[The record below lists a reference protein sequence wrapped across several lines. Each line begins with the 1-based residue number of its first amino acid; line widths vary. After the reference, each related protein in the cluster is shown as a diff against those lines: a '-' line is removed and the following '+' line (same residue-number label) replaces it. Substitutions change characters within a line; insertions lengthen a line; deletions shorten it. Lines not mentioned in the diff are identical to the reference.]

1 VERLKK
7 LGRNDPCPCGSG
19 RKYKHCCLLRETGQ
33 AEAPHQRSPSD
44 EELGIALMR
53 QGKPEEAVAR
63 LRKALAKTPNH
74 PVAHNNLG
82 IALLM
87 LGRTQEAAAC
97 YRTALAIAPD
107 HFDSHCNL
115 GNALL
120 LEGRADEAV
129 ACYRRAIAI
138 APDKAAAHYN
148 LGGALINQGKPDEA
162 VACYRRALAID
173 PKYVEAYTNL
183 GNTLVIQNKLD
194 EAVACYE
201 RALALRP
208 DFAEAHNDLGD
219 TLKQLGKMDEAAE
232 SFRTAL
238 KLKPAFA
245 EAHNNLGTVLQDMG
259 RLDEALESIQT
270 ALKLKPDYFEAHF
283 NLHSL
288 LLDPDNLRPSIECL
302 KKAVALKPDINEFRF
317 FLGMLL
323 DYSGDSEAAA
333 DYFDRISRGPELHR
347 AKLDAWRH
355 LKSAGRKVPVMVG
368 SPVQAFQL
376 GLAAAR
382 ASGLVLEFGVRFGT
396 SIRQIA
402 ALANQEVHGFDS
414 FEGLPE
420 TWHHEPR
427 GSYTTKGVVPAVPE
441 NALLHVGWFE
451 DSLPGFLKNNAG
463 PVRFMNVD
471 CDIYSSTR
479 TVLDLLAERI
489 VPGTVIVFD
498 EYIGYEQWRED
509 EFKAFQEAVARY
521 GWSYEYLCFSFFTKQ
536 VAVRLT

>member
-1 VERLKK
+1 MKK
-7 LGRNDPCPCGSG
+7 LGRNDPCICGSG
-19 RKYKHCCLLRETGQ
+19 KKYKHCCLPRETSQ
-33 AEAPHQRSPSD
+33 ADAPHRPSPSD
-44 EELGIALMR
+44 EKLGIALIR
-53 QGKPEEAVAR
+53 QGKPDQAVAR
-63 LRKALAKTPNH
+63 FRKALAKTPNH

-82 IALLM
+82 LALLM
-87 LGRTQEAAAC
+87 LGRTQEAVAC

-107 HFDSHCNL
+107 HVDSHCNL
-115 GNALL
+115 GNALVI
-120 LEGRADEAV
+120 EGRSDEAI

-138 APDKAAAHYN
+138 APDNAAAHYN
-148 LGGALINQGKPDEA
+148 LGGALINQGMHDEA

-173 PKYVEAYTNL
+173 PNYVEAYNNL
-183 GNTLVIQNKLD
+183 GNTLVIQDKLD
-194 EAVACYE
+194 EAVVCYE
-201 RALALRP
+201 RALALRS
-208 DFAEAHNDLGD
+208 DFVEAHNDLGD
-219 TLKQLGKMDEAAE
+219 TLKKQGKMDEAAE

-238 KLKPAFA
+238 KLRPAFA
-245 EAHNNLGTVLQDMG
+245 EAHNNLGTVLQEVG
-259 RLDEALESIQT
+259 RLDEAAESIQT

-288 LLDPDNLRPSIECL
+288 LLDPADPRLSIECL
-302 KKAVALKPDINEFRF
+302 RKVVALKPDNDEFRF
-317 FLGMLL
+317 FLGLLL
-323 DYSGDSEAAA
+323 DYSGNSEAAA
-333 DYFDRISRGPELHR
+333 NYFDRISRGPESHR

-355 LKSAGRKVPVMVG
+355 IKSAGKKIPPMIG
-368 SPVQAFQL
+368 SPIQAFQL

-382 ASGLVLEFGVRFGT
+382 GNGLVLEFGVRFGT

-402 ALANQEVHGFDS
+402 ALAKQEVHGFDS

-427 GSYTTKGVVPAVPE
+427 GSYTTKGVVPAVPA
-441 NALLHVGWFE
+441 NVALHVGWFE
-451 DSLPGFLKNNAG
+451 DTLPGFLKNNAG

-479 TVLDLLAERI
+479 TVLDLLAVRI

-498 EYIGYEQWRED
+498 EYIGYQQWRED
-509 EFKAFQEAVARY
+509 EFRAFQEALARH

>member
-1 VERLKK
+1 MKK
-7 LGRNDPCPCGSG
+7 PGRNDPCLCGSG
-19 RKYKHCCLLRETGQ
+19 KKYKHCCLLRETSRAQ
-33 AEAPHQRSPSD
+33 APHQRTPND
-44 EELGIALMR
+44 EEQGIALIR
-53 QGKPEEAVAR
+53 QGKPDQAAACF
-63 LRKALAKTPNH
+63 RKALAKAPNH

-87 LGRTQEAAAC
+87 LGRTQEAVAC

-107 HFDSHCNL
+107 HVDSHCNL
-115 GNALL
+115 GNALA
-120 LEGRADEAV
+120 LEGRSDEAV

-138 APDKAAAHYN
+138 APNYAAAHYN
-148 LGGALINQGKPDEA
+148 LGGALGNQGRHDEA

-173 PKYVEAYTNL
+173 PNYVEAYNNL
-183 GNTLVIQNKLD
+183 GNTLVIQDKLD
-194 EAVACYE
+194 EAIVCYE
-201 RALALRP
+201 RALELRP
-208 DFAEAHNDLGD
+208 DFVEAHNDLGD
-219 TLKQLGKMDEAAE
+219 TLKKLGKMDEAAE

-238 KLKPAFA
+238 KFKPAFA
-245 EAHNNLGTVLQDMG
+245 EAHNNLGTVLQEMG
-259 RLDEALESIQT
+259 RLDEAVESIRT
-270 ALKLKPDYFEAHF
+270 ALKLKPDYFGAHF

-288 LLDPDNLRPSIECL
+288 LLDPTDPGPSIECL
-302 KKAVALKPDINEFRF
+302 KKAVALKPDHDEFRF

-333 DYFDRISRGPELHR
+333 GHFDRISRGPEL

-355 LKSAGRKVPVMVG
+355 FKSAGKKIPPMIG
-368 SPVQAFQL
+368 SPIQAFQL

-382 ASGLVLEFGVRFGT
+382 PSGLVLEFGVRFGT
-396 SIRQIA
+396 SIRQIS

-441 NALLHVGWFE
+441 NVILHVGWFE
-451 DSLPGFLKNNAG
+451 NTLPGFLKNNAG

-479 TVLDLLAERI
+479 TVLDRLAERI

-509 EFKAFQEAVARY
+509 EFRAFQEAVARY
-521 GWSYEYLCFSFFTKQ
+521 GWRYEYLCFSFFTKQ